1 MFLGDHL
8 MHSRDYSDETAH
20 LIDQEV
26 QRILTKQE
34 ARCREVLTDHRHA
47 LDLVARSLLE
57 HETISGEEVNRLV
70 AAATDT
76 TGAPRSATTSNGT
89 TGPAEPAVSDP
100 SVADQS

>member
-76 TGAPRSATTSNGT
+76 TGAPRSAPTSNGT